1 MSAHAHGL
9 PLWHG
14 LMAQGLRMAVL
25 LAALTQLLH
34 AAHLSA
40 LDPLNRY
47 FAGWLMEARSSY
59 SAMSERPSLPPGGMT
74 IQNLELAAEL
84 RAEYLEPLSLD
95 SQALRR
101 LGGVRPIDRD
111 QMAAFLNG
119 LNQCLMAPGTASSDS
134 CLGHEAQAG
143 RPQILAID
151 IDLAPRESDTEHS
164 AKEMQDAL
172 TALSAHLKLLLIAL
186 PRDEPA
192 AQERRNDFMRRL
204 CGSSAEKLE
213 NRPIAFASPYL
224 LREADGSVHSYLGR
238 EESPTD
244 TAYPGLGALIEYS
257 APQLA
262 RAAKTGRPRP
272 APLDLCRLTP
282 KEGAADPALPLID
295 HPDLPELMARYQS
308 ELIDWRHMDSP
319 ALGFLPLLPPPN
331 RDTDWVA
338 SAVQQIRAQGG
349 LTAPVL
355 LLSADGGGAVDRFR
369 APGSSAP
376 ISGAQVH
383 AVQALSVRH
392 PLAEPSWS
400 GLGLDLLMGG
410 LMTLLAA
417 SFHAFF
423 LAAISEQRWPGLKP
437 LLAAVFTLALA
448 AIAVRAGMELAAW
461 LSHRGSPIW
470 MNPTYLVLGLSLH
483 AYAETQSPH
492 PAPRP
497 PRASWQEPLLLLRP
511 PHCGPGR
518 SDPPRA
524 CTDRWACWLLQWALL
539 GGAVLALLLGKH

>member
-25 LAALTQLLH
+25 LAALTQILH
-34 AAHLSA
+34 ALHWPVM
-40 LDPLNRY
+40 DPLNRH
-47 FAGWLMEARSSY
+47 FAGWLMEVRSSY
-59 SAMSERPSLPPGGMT
+59 AAMSERPTLAPGDLA
-74 IQNLELAAEL
+74 IQNLELGAEL

-134 CLGHEAQAG
+134 CLGGESPTA
-143 RPQILAID
+143 RPKVLAID
-151 IDLAPRESDTEHS
+151 IDLAPRESDTEDS
-164 AKEMQDAL
+164 ATAMTNAL
-172 TALSAHLKLLLIAL
+172 TALSSHLKLLLIAM
-186 PRDEPA
+186 PRDEPE
-192 AQERRNDFMRRL
+192 AQKRRNEFMRHL
-204 CGSSAEKLE
+204 CNQSDR
-213 NRPIAFASPYL
+213 NRQGRIAFAAPHL
-224 LREADGSVHSYLGR
+224 LREADGSVHNYLGKQKSR
-238 EESPTD
+238 D
-244 TAYPGLGALIEYS
+244 DLLYPSLGALIEHS
-257 APQLA
+257 APQPSQA
-262 RAAKTGRPRP
+262 ESTGTTSRAPVN
-272 APLDLCRLTP
+272 LCHMVP
-282 KEGAADPALPLID
+282 GKGAADPALPLID
-295 HPDLPELMARYQS
+295 HLDLPALLTQYES

-319 ALGFLPLLPPPN
+319 ALSFLPLLPPPHQ
-331 RDTDWVA
+331 DTNWVA

-417 SFHAFF
+417 SFHAFV
-423 LAAISEQRWPGLKP
+423 LARISEQRWPGLKL
-437 LLAAVFTLALA
+437 LLAAGFTLTLA
-448 AIAVRAGMELAAW
+448 AMTVRAGMELAAW
-461 LSHRGSPIW
+461 LSHQGRPIW
-470 MNPTYLVLGLSLH
+470 MNPAYLVLGLSLH
-483 AYAETQSPH
+483 AYVETQSPH
-492 PAPRP
+492 PEPRSPRESWREPLQLLLP
-497 PRASWQEPLLLLRP
+497 PR
-511 PHCGPGR
+511 CGPGR
-518 SDPPRA
+518 NGPPRA
-524 CTDRWACWLLQWALL
+524 CTDRWVCWLLQWVLL
-539 GGAVLALLLGKH
+539 GWAVLALLVGKH